1 MKTKKEIEH
10 LAIKDFNNRQECGHY
25 ELADLKSRD
34 YYYDGF
40 INGYTQ
46 CQEDMVEKYTEQD
59 MIKFAFDT
67 YYQEDM
73 AKKYTE
79 EDMLFAFVH
88 GGTKFE
94 ENKDA
99 DTLAK
104 NFKELINSLNKQD
117 I

>member
-1 MKTKKEIEH
+1 MKTKEEIEQ
-10 LAIKDFNNRQECGHY
+10 LTEQLYPKPFNSDSILQLKGYREAYIK
-25 ELADLKSRD
+25 
-34 YYYDGF
+34 
-40 INGYTQ
+40 GYTQ
-46 CQEDMVEKYTEQD
+46 CQV
-59 MIKFAFDT
+59 
-67 YYQEDM
+67 DM
-73 AKKYTE
+73 ANKKYTE

-117 I
+117 

>member
-1 MKTKKEIEH
+1 MKPQEEIEQ
-10 LAIKDFNNRQECGHY
+10 LAEQY
-25 ELADLKSRD
+25 TQ
-34 YYYDGF
+34 DG
-40 INGYTQ
+40 IYLSDSEKQQTEIAYMIGYKQ
-46 CQEDMVEKYTEQD
+46 CQEDMIEKYTEQD

-79 EDMLFAFVH
+79 EALLFAFVH

-99 DTLAK
+99 NKLSE
-104 NFKELINSLNKQD
+104 NFKELIRLLNKQD
-117 I
+117 

>member
-1 MKTKKEIEH
+1 MKTKEEIEK
-10 LAIKDFNNRQECGHY
+10 LASKY
-25 ELADLKSRD
+25 ADEYSSDKAYAS
-34 YYYDGF
+34 YIAF
-40 INGYTQ
+40 IDGYTQ
-46 CQEDMVEKYTEQD
+46 CQEDMVKKYTEQD

-79 EDMLFAFVH
+79 EAMLFAFVH

-117 I
+117 K